1 MARGKNEQER
11 EGDGKRP
18 RRRRQ
23 SRETADYAAANAEL
37 LQRAI
42 ASVALQGGAL
52 RLGYTSDGGAYA
64 IGVYGDGDPYTD
76 YVKPSENIDDY
87 LADLAEAWG

>member
-1 MARGKNEQER
+1 MARSQNEQER

-18 RRRRQ
+18 RRRRY
-23 SRETADYAAANAEL
+23 SREVADYAKCDAGIL
-37 LQRAI
+37 LRAVTV
-42 ASVALQGGAL
+42 VAGQNGAL

-76 YVKPSENIDDY
+76 YVKPSEDIDKY
-87 LADLAEAWG
+87 FEDLIAAWE